1 MGQFD
6 RQLSTRVERLRGH
19 ALYCV
24 YLFYFL
30 FFEKKGR
37 GRMEK
42 FFGLFDIGVG
52 NPAKTTIELREA
64 EMSLHSAT
72 RGTAKP
78 FHQLAGLTFLAVR

>member
-1 MGQFD
+1 MGQFY

-30 FFEKKGR
+30 FSEKKGR

-42 FFGLFDIGVG
+42 VFGLFDIGVR
-52 NPAKTTIELREA
+52 NLAKTLEKLECRLIR
-64 EMSLHSAT
+64 
-72 RGTAKP
+72 
-78 FHQLAGLTFLAVR
+78 QLEGPQNRFIRVARSYFFSGE

>member
-1 MGQFD
+1 MVQFD
-6 RQLSTRVERLRGH
+6 RQLSARVGRLRGH

-30 FFEKKGR
+30 FSEKKGR

-42 FFGLFDIGVG
+42 VFGLFDIGVC
-52 NPAKTTIELREA
+52 NPAKTTIQLREA
-64 EMSLHSAT
+64 RMSPHSAT

-78 FHQLAGLTFLAVR
+78 FHQRREVLFF

>member
-1 MGQFD
+1 M
-6 RQLSTRVERLRGH
+6 H
-19 ALYCV
+19 CIALIC
-24 YLFYFL
+24 FISCSS
-30 FFEKKGR
+30 KKGR

-52 NPAKTTIELREA
+52 NPARTTIELREA

-78 FHQLAGLTFLAVR
+78 FHQLRVLLF